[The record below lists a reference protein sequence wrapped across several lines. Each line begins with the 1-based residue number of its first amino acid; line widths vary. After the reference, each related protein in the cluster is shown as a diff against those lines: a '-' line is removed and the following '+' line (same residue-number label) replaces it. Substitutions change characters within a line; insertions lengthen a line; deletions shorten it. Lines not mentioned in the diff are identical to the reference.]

1 MRTFS
6 KHIKGK
12 WKLIAIAVATPLLL
26 TSCYYLGVITASKP
40 GNDSLEEIHDFIQ
53 HNNYYPEYSFKL
65 DSVGIHR
72 LAYGIHKLE
81 SNQHIGSQFQIR
93 VFDNSGNLTNGLS
106 LCHGDFES
114 KQFLGS
120 SFPPTVVSKG
130 SVSNKTN
137 LYQLSEHWGISEQ
150 KKAEFFKDVKA
161 SDLTILLVWNSS
173 AKYFS
178 KRIMKEVDR
187 YKSMF
192 EDKKILTCYL
202 NASTEAGGFQEE
214 FLHEIADTIDNNS
227 RAIDIANAA
236 EHLMYFGQY
245 GTALKVLSNNIP
257 DRTSSIEKQRIETAI
272 GVSLYMSQEYHKA
285 IEHLNSILTDSLSP
299 SIKQIVYAG
308 KSIEQSQGPFNALEY
323 YHNLSINSNLFNRY
337 VSPRILICKFNVQP
351 SAKLERELS
360 RIRFDYPYSSEINY
374 ILGKHSSIN
383 GNSKDACGFYE
394 SGSSGR
400 ELYPEYSQLCQSAL
414 TEHCNSALEN

>member
-1 MRTFS
+1 MAIWRIFRGKADEQYLQTG
-6 KHIKGK
+6 IKNPNCQGEGDCGPCPS
-12 WKLIAIAVATPLLL
+12 LCLRI
-26 TSCYYLGVITASKP
+26 SLGLN
-40 GNDSLEEIHDFIQ
+40 GNDGTTTELTQSEINTGYGLFELAIIEDTTTNSETVMISVKDDFFNSYILNDYFTIPEEHQVD
-53 HNNYYPEYSFKL
+53 
-65 DSVGIHR
+65 
-72 LAYGIHKLE
+72 E
-81 SNQHIGSQFQIR
+81 SIA
-93 VFDNSGNLTNGLS
+93 
-106 LCHGDFES
+106 EA
-114 KQFLGS
+114 LGCS
-120 SFPPTVVSKG
+120 SIT
-130 SVSNKTN
+130 
-137 LYQLSEHWGISEQ
+137 Q
-150 KKAEFFKDVKA
+150 AEFFKDVKA

-227 RAIDIANAA
+227 RAIDIANTA

-257 DRTSSIEKQRIETAI
+257 DRTSSIEKQRIEIAI

-400 ELYPEYSQLCQSAL
+400 ELGSNQRPSD
-414 TEHCNSALEN
+414 